1 MYMLRSWI
9 RHFFLAQT
17 GAALICSYNCYYVP
31 MFKVLNFYCYENFFV
46 NWWNT
51 SLKSNVTELYQY
63 RYVRM
68 GRKMIFLAVGS
79 SGNTRYK
86 VERTYL
92 NTDDTCPKFLNP
104 VLWSRLGFPSALGF
118 WLFLSHLFAPKT
130 SSKHWWYYFLL
141 FTPLVWGLLRI
152 SIVLNFFWGG
162 VTVAF
167 KYRSGS
173 T

>member
-1 MYMLRSWI
+1 M
-9 RHFFLAQT
+9 
-17 GAALICSYNCYYVP
+17 
-31 MFKVLNFYCYENFFV
+31 
-46 NWWNT
+46 
-51 SLKSNVTELYQY
+51 YQY

-118 WLFLSHLFAPKT
+118 WCKSGIRTFPLTFVYTQNKLHALVILFFTFYASCLRFAQNLNCFEFFLGWSHSCLQIPLRLHLKKAAPQNCI
-130 SSKHWWYYFLL
+130 
-141 FTPLVWGLLRI
+141 PP
-152 SIVLNFFWGG
+152 
-162 VTVAF
+162 A
-167 KYRSGS
+167 
-173 T
+173 